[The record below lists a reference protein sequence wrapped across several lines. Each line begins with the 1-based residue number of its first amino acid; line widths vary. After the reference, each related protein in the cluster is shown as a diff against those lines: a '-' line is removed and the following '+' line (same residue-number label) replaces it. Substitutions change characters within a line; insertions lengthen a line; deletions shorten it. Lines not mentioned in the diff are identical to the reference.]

1 MASKTPCLV
10 QTLCA
15 KTAKSYAFCDCTP
28 VDALGCFFVYGT
40 GNLFSNSA
48 QAEFGSF
55 GSRLLVSWGF
65 LGAKAPLDP
74 LCYVS
79 LSGTGNLYPNSA
91 QAEFVGFGSWLLV
104 SWGILDAKAGRFDF

>member
-1 MASKTPCLV
+1 MALVKQGKTYFFKSSQTSRERRFGCLCNQV
-10 QTLCA
+10 LPKTLRFSLQRH

-48 QAEFGSF
+48 QAEFGGF
-55 GSRLLVSWGF
+55 GLRLLVSNGF

-74 LCYVS
+74 QSRAFL
-79 LSGTGNLYPNSA
+79 
-91 QAEFVGFGSWLLV
+91 
-104 SWGILDAKAGRFDF
+104 I